1 MPTLVLSNFNIF
13 CAVLGGFVS
22 LFGLVS
28 HFLKERLYLSE
39 PLIAVC
45 AGVLFK
51 HGTQWLRPEE
61 YTLNDEMNLEV
72 TTLAFTRLALGV
84 QLVLAGVQ
92 IPAKYVKAEWKSL
105 TMLLGP
111 GMTGMWVASSL
122 LMWALIPNFSYL
134 HALAVAACITPT
146 DPVLSNSIVKGK
158 FADQNIPVDMQNLI
172 IAESGANDGLGY
184 PFLFF
189 ALYIIKYVMHDGDG
203 QAQTGG
209 GHAMAYWFGETWGYV
224 IILSIAYG
232 IVVGYIARLAMK
244 YSKDREWIDHENHV
258 VFPVVL
264 ALFILGTCG
273 LIGTDDLLACFV
285 AGNVLNWDNVYRHD
299 TIQDSFQETL
309 DMLIN
314 LAIFM
319 WFGAVC
325 PWYEFLHNHGR
336 IPLYR
341 LIVLGLLIIILR
353 RLPIVWLTSGK
364 IRQCQNLTHTLFMGY
379 FGPIGV
385 GAAFYL
391 HVAMEFLHLVQ
402 VDGHVREDA
411 EDLREVLHLV
421 VWFIIMTSIVVHGFS
436 IPAGKLAFKVS
447 RKVERSADAHPK
459 LAGRNFHQRGE
470 ERRRSLRA
478 SMSVSVSGQGGL
490 PQTPRRVWAHESM
503 SIPAQ
508 ILPDTAL
515 ESGGSD
521 FSLLQKYPGP
531 K

>member
-1 MPTLVLSNFNIF
+1 MPTIVLSNFNIF
-13 CAVLGGFVS
+13 CAVMGGFVT
-22 LFGLVS
+22 LYGLVS
-28 HFLKERLYLSE
+28 HFAKERLYMSE

-45 AGVLFK
+45 AGVLFM
-51 HGTQWLRPEE
+51 HGTKWLRPEE
-61 YTLNDEMNLEV
+61 YTLLDPMNLEV

-92 IPAKYVKAEWKSL
+92 IPGKYLKTEWKSL
-105 TMLLGP
+105 AMLLGP

-122 LMWALIPNFSYL
+122 LMWALIPNLTYL

-189 ALYIIKYVMHDGDG
+189 ALYIIKYVGHHGDG
-203 QAQTGG
+203 QPQTGG

-224 IILSIAYG
+224 IIMSVLYG
-232 IVVGYIARLAMK
+232 ITVGYLAHVALRFAKARK
-244 YSKDREWIDHENHV
+244 WIDHENSV
-258 VFPVVL
+258 VYPVVL
-264 ALFILGTCG
+264 ALFIIGTCG
-273 LIGTDDLLACFV
+273 IIGTDDLLACFV
-285 AGNVLNWDNVYRHD
+285 AGNVLNWNDEYRLE
-299 TIQDSFQETL
+299 TEQDSFQPTL

-325 PWYEFLHNHGR
+325 PWSGFVHNHGR
-336 IPLYR
+336 IPFYR
-341 LIVLGLLIIILR
+341 LVVLGLLILVFR
-353 RLPIVWLTSGK
+353 RLPAVWLMARK
-364 IRQCQNLTHTLFMGY
+364 IRQCHNLTHTLFMGY

-421 VWFIIMTSIVVHGFS
+421 VWFVIMCSIVIHGFS
-436 IPAGKLAFKVS
+436 VPVGKLAFYFS
-447 RKVERSADAHPK
+447 RKVELLADNHPK
-459 LAGRNFHQRGE
+459 LKGKDYYGRGE
-470 ERRRSLRA
+470 ERRKSLKRN
-478 SMSVSVSGQGGL
+478 MSVSGPQSGL
-490 PQTPRRVWAHESM
+490 PLPPKSVRVHAT
-503 SIPAQ
+503 
-508 ILPDTAL
+508 LPDAAL
-515 ESGGSD
+515 ESGESE
-521 FSLLQKYPGP
+521 FSLLPNHAGTRARGT
-531 K
+531 

>member
-13 CAVLGGFVS
+13 LAVMGGFAT
-22 LFGLVS
+22 LYGLIS
-28 HFLKERLYLSE
+28 HVVKERLYLSD

-45 AGVLFK
+45 AGVIFV
-51 HGTQWLRPEE
+51 HGLNWLRPEE
-61 YTLNDEMNLEV
+61 YTLLDPINLET

-92 IPAKYVKAEWKSL
+92 IPGKYLKIEWKSL
-105 TMLLGP
+105 LMLLGP

-172 IAESGANDGLGY
+172 VAESGANDGLGY

-189 ALYIIKYVMHDGDG
+189 ALYIMKYVGHHGEG
-203 QAQTGG
+203 QPQAGSG
-209 GHAMAYWFGETWGYV
+209 YAMAYWFGETWGYV
-224 IILSIAYG
+224 IILSVFYG
-232 IVVGYIARLAMK
+232 IAVGYLAKIALRFAK
-244 YSKDREWIDHENHV
+244 QRHWIDHENHV

-264 ALFILGTCG
+264 ALFIIGTCG
-273 LIGTDDLLACFV
+273 MIGTDDLLACFV
-285 AGNVLNWDNVYRHD
+285 AGNVLNWDDLYRSD
-299 TIQDSFQETL
+299 TEGDSFQETL

-314 LAIFM
+314 LSIFM

-325 PWYEFLHNHGR
+325 PWYQFLHNHGR
-336 IPLYR
+336 IPFYR
-341 LIVLGLLIIILR
+341 LVILGLLILIFR
-353 RLPIVWLTSGK
+353 RLPAVWMLSRK

-391 HVAMEFLHLVQ
+391 HVAMEFLHLIQ

-421 VWFIIMTSIVVHGFS
+421 VWFIIICSIVIHGLS
-436 IPAGKLAFKVS
+436 VPAGKAAFAIS
-447 RKVERSADAHPK
+447 RRVEKFADTHPK
-459 LAGRNFHQRGE
+459 FAGKDYHRRGQ
-470 ERRRSLRA
+470 ERRKSLRA
-478 SMSVSVSGQGGL
+478 SMSVSGQGGL
-490 PQTPRRVWAHESM
+490 PQPPKRVHST
-503 SIPAQ
+503 S
-508 ILPDTAL
+508 PDAGL
-515 ESGGSD
+515 ESGESE
-521 FSLLQKYPGP
+521 FSLVPKYSMPRYSIPKYGP
-531 K
+531 RDD